1 MLITG
6 VKTEPEI
13 WKAIVARF
21 SWAEQERGGSRAG
34 LAFRDFVILRI
45 GLERAAES
53 RDVAAVS
60 DILAFVE
67 QLLEEPLHP
76 QVLRALDSS
85 FMKILLLGESRHR
98 DVALPLLGPRTRQ
111 RWLGLAEAYRQ
122 IGV

>member
-1 MLITG
+1 M
-6 VKTEPEI
+6 KTEPEI

-21 SWAEQERGGSRAG
+21 SWAEQERGGSGAG

-53 RDVAAVS
+53 RDIAVVS

-67 QLLEEPLHP
+67 QLLQEPLHP
-76 QVLRALDSS
+76 EVLHALDSS
-85 FMKILLLGESRHR
+85 FIEDLYLLGEPRHR

-111 RWLGLAEAYRQ
+111 RWLGLADAYRQ
-122 IGV
+122 IGVEL